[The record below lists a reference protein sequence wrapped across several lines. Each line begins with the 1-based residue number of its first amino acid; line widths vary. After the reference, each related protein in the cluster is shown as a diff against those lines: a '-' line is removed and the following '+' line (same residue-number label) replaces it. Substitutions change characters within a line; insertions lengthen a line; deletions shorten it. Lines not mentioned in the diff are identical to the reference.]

1 MTLQQTVHAQLYGGA
16 GERRRYTQDSPILPE
31 VWLAYAA
38 DPKGRV
44 DVLLTPHGDRRAVEL
59 AIVLRKRLGDAVAEA
74 GVAATNTYVAARLT
88 FPELIQ
94 AALPLSRW
102 GDDVLPGRDRAPI
115 GAHDNWSGRSA
126 ERDRATEWLAGIVQP
141 IAKALKPARSAEKLL
156 NEAPHAEASDL
167 PLLFRVATNRPARM
181 ALTRSAAA
189 IKADAARKLFSPSCR
204 DLRWA
209 IVDSGVEARHPAF
222 RRRDAEDKPYD
233 EPFEV
238 VSPKP
243 RRLGTRVVATYDFTK
258 VRAAL
263 EKHTEQQADRN
274 VREAHR
280 RLRAGLSVDWDVI
293 ADEIV
298 VTPEDYHGPA
308 TDHGTH
314 VAGIIAADW
323 RATEDPAT
331 PPDDLIGIC
340 PDIEIVDLRVFGE
353 DGSGDEFDVLAALQF
368 VRHLNSRHEQRYI
381 HGVNLSL
388 SLDHKVQSYAC
399 GRTPI
404 CEEAERVVKSG
415 VVAVAAA
422 GNEGWVKQFDHE
434 GFEDYGYRDISITD
448 PGNAEGVI
456 TVGATHRS
464 SPHTYGVSFFSS
476 RGPTGDGRL
485 KPDLVA
491 PGEKITSTV
500 GTEGRLEMDGTSQ
513 AAPHVSGAAA
523 LLMARHDELVGDPEA
538 IKQLLCRTATDLG
551 RERYFQGAG
560 MLDVLRAMQAH

>member
-1 MTLQQTVHAQLYGGA
+1 MW
-16 GERRRYTQDSPILPE
+16 I
-31 VWLAYAA
+31 AYA
-38 DPKGRV
+38 GRPR
-44 DVLLTPHGDRRAVEL
+44 DRIELLLTPHGERRAVEL
-59 AIVLRKRLGDAVAEA
+59 AIVLRTRLGRSANAA
-74 GVAATNTYVAARLT
+74 RVAATNTYVAASLT
-88 FPELIQ
+88 FRELIQ
-94 AALPLSRW
+94 VALPLSEW
-102 GDDVLPGRDRAPI
+102 GDDVLGGGDRPSL
-115 GAHDNWSGRSA
+115 GATDNWRGRSA
-126 ERDRATEWLAGIVQP
+126 ERERAAQWLSGIVGLIAPGATGDRLLAGVRRADAIDV
-141 IAKALKPARSAEKLL
+141 
-156 NEAPHAEASDL
+156 
-167 PLLFRVATNRPARM
+167 PLLFRVATNRSSRTSLMHSAR
-181 ALTRSAAA
+181 A
-189 IKADAARKLFSPSCR
+189 IKADAARKLFAPSCR

-209 IVDSGVEARHPAF
+209 VVDSGIDARHPAL
-222 RRRDAEDKPYD
+222 RRRNKDDEPYD
-233 EPFEV
+233 KPFEV
-238 VSPKP
+238 VTPKP
-243 RRLGTRVVATYDFTK
+243 RTLGTRVVATYDFTK

-263 EKHTEQQADRN
+263 EEHTRQQAARN

-280 RLRAGLSVDWDVI
+280 RLRAGLSIDWDVI
-293 ADEIV
+293 ADEIQV
-298 VTPEDYHGPA
+298 MPESYQGPA
-308 TDHGTH
+308 NDHGTH

-323 RATEDPAT
+323 RSTADADT
-331 PPDDLIGIC
+331 PPTDLIGIC
-340 PDIEIVDLRVFGE
+340 PDIELVDLRVFGA
-353 DGSGDEFDVLAALQF
+353 GGAGDEFDILAALQF
-368 VRHLNSRHEQRYI
+368 VRHLNSRHERRYI

-434 GFEDYGYRDISITD
+434 GFEDHGYRDISITD

-456 TVGATHRS
+456 TVGATHGS

-491 PGEKITSTV
+491 PGEKITSTA
-500 GTEGRLEMDGTSQ
+500 GERGRLEMDGTSQ

-523 LLMARHDELVGDPEA
+523 LLMARHDELVGDPQG
-538 IKQLLCRTATDLG
+538 IKALLCRTATDLG